1 MATTTPSG
9 VRAHAKH
16 GGGSSESQAPM
27 THRQIMEA
35 LSGLLL
41 GMFAAILSSTI
52 VTNAL
57 PEIVADLGG
66 GQSAYTWV
74 VTASL
79 LAMTAS
85 TPLWGKLADLIS
97 KKALVQIALVVFVIG
112 SVVAGMAHN
121 PGTLITARVIQ
132 GLGAGGL
139 SALAQIIMAA
149 MISPRERGRYSG
161 YLGATFAVATVG
173 GPLLGGVIT
182 DTSWLGWRWC
192 LYVGV
197 PFAVIALLVLQK
209 TLNLPVVKRRVKV
222 DWAGAFFVTAAVC
235 LLLVWVTF
243 ADDKY
248 AWLSWQTY
256 AMVGG
261 SVLLTLVFLFVET
274 RAAEP
279 IIPLRLFRNSTI
291 TLASLASMF
300 VGIAMF
306 AGTVYFSQYFQ
317 LARGQSP
324 TMSGVMTIP
333 MIGGLFV
340 SSTVSG
346 LIITRT
352 GRWKNWLVVGGVLLT
367 AGLGLMGTMR
377 YDTPYWHIALFMGL
391 MGLGVGMMM
400 QNLVLCTQNQVAPG
414 DLGAASSVVTFF
426 RSLGGAVGVSVL
438 GSVMASRISQY
449 ATDTIGT
456 LGPRDRAAAA
466 ESAGSGAIP
475 DMDLLPPAIRTWLES
490 AYGHGIAD
498 IFLYVAPVA
507 FLGLLV
513 TLFIK
518 EVPLRTTGALAQAAE
533 ASSDTPDT
541 APDAGPR
548 ASSETADAYADADVD
563 SPAAAA
569 DADPSAVSAGAP
581 TPAGADEAPGRS
593 AAVADTTATVRDT
606 AGGPL
611 TAVATVARP
620 EENTGESTGDADET
634 TGGAAPAGIP
644 VRGVVRGAEGVPV
657 PQAAVTL
664 ISLSGRQL
672 GRSVAQADG
681 TYAVDAPGAGSYVL
695 IAAADGHQPQAST
708 VVVNG
713 EPVGHDILLSGTGC
727 LTGVVRA
734 AGDGGPVTGATVIV
748 TDVRGDVLATGTT
761 GADGAFSLT
770 DLVPGPV
777 TVAVNASGY
786 RPRALPVEV
795 GGADTTGLDVELT
808 PGARLRG
815 VVRAPHGPLA
825 DARVTLVDAAGN
837 VVGTT
842 TTGTDGAYAFSDL
855 DGGDYTVIA
864 TGFPPVA
871 TALTVD
877 GTGVD
882 GHDIELAH
890 PGE

>member
-1 MATTTPSG
+1 MATTTPAG

-16 GGGSSESQAPM
+16 GGGSNGDAPM

-41 GMFAAILSSTI
+41 GMFCAILSSTI

-57 PEIVADLGG
+57 PEIIGDLGG

-79 LAMTAS
+79 LTMTAS
-85 TPLWGKLADLIS
+85 TPLWGKLADLFS
-97 KKALVQIALVVFVIG
+97 KKALVQIALIVFVIG
-112 SVVAGMAHN
+112 SVVAGLAQN
-121 PGTLITARVIQ
+121 PAMLITARAIQ

-149 MISPRERGRYSG
+149 MIAPRERGRYSG

-197 PFAVIALLVLQK
+197 PFAILALIVLQK
-209 TLNLPVVKRRVKV
+209 TLHLPVVKRKVKV

-235 LLLVWVTF
+235 LLLIWVTF

-248 AWLSWQTY
+248 SWMSWQTG

-261 SVLLTLVFLFVET
+261 AIVLTLLFLLVESK
-274 RAAEP
+274 ASEP
-279 IIPLRLFRNSTI
+279 IIPLRLFRNRTI
-291 TLASLASMF
+291 TLASLASLF

-317 LARGQSP
+317 LARDKSP

-346 LIITRT
+346 IIITKT
-352 GRWKNWLVVGGVLLT
+352 GKWKRWLLSGGVLLT
-367 AGLGLMGTMR
+367 AGLGLLSTMR
-377 YDTPYWHIALFMGL
+377 YDTPYWHIGIFMAL

-400 QNLVLCTQNQVAPG
+400 QNLVLCTQNQVDPS
-414 DLGAASSVVTFF
+414 DLGSASSTVTFF

-438 GSVMASRISQY
+438 GSIMSTRISHY
-449 ATDTIGT
+449 ATDTIGQ
-456 LGPRDRAAAA
+456 LKPEDQMAAGKAL
-466 ESAGSGAIP
+466 GSGQIP
-475 DMDLLPPAIRTWLES
+475 DMDLLPAPIRTWLES

-498 IFLYVAPVA
+498 IFLYVAPIA
-507 FLGLLV
+507 LLGFLV

-518 EVPLRTTGALAQAAE
+518 EVPLRTKGALAQAAE
-533 ASSDTPDT
+533 SSAESAPPVAGTPAEAVRVADE
-541 APDAGPR
+541 PVPAGAMAAVSATP
-548 ASSETADAYADADVD
+548 SGD
-563 SPAAAA
+563 PAA
-569 DADPSAVSAGAP
+569 SAVSDTAVS
-581 TPAGADEAPGRS
+581 PATGPAATQRL
-593 AAVADTTATVRDT
+593 AAVASATGSGEPQAPVS
-606 AGGPL
+606 GGI
-611 TAVATVARP
+611 A
-620 EENTGESTGDADET
+620 
-634 TGGAAPAGIP
+634 
-644 VRGVVRGAEGVPV
+644 VRGFVRGAESAPV

-664 ISLSGRQL
+664 ISLAGRQL

-681 TYAVDAPGAGSYVL
+681 SYAVDAPSAGSYVL
-695 IAAADGHQPQAST
+695 IASADGFQPQAST
-708 VVVNG
+708 IVVND
-713 EPVGHDILLSGTGC
+713 EPVAYDILLSGTSG
-727 LTGVVRA
+727 LTGLVRA
-734 AGDGGPVTGATVIV
+734 VEGGLPVKDAMVIV
-748 TDVRGDVLATGTT
+748 TDVRGDLLASATT
-761 GADGAFSLT
+761 GEAGEFAFT
-770 DLVPGPV
+770 ELVPGTV
-777 TVAVNASGY
+777 TVAVNAAGY
-786 RPRALPVEV
+786 RPRALPLEIGGTGVTRVEV
-795 GGADTTGLDVELT
+795 DLQAGAQVQ
-808 PGARLRG
+808 G
-815 VVRAPHGPLA
+815 VVRAPQGPLA

-837 VVGTT
+837 VIGTA
-842 TTGTDGAYAFSDL
+842 TTGADGAYAFTDL
-855 DGGDYTVIA
+855 DAGEYTVIA
-864 TGFPPVA
+864 TGYPPVA
-871 TALTVD
+871 TALTVA
-877 GTGVD
+877 GPGAD

>member
-1 MATTTPSG
+1 MATTTPAG

-16 GGGSSESQAPM
+16 GGGSNGDAPM

-41 GMFAAILSSTI
+41 GMFCAILSSTI

-57 PEIVADLGG
+57 PEIIGDLGG

-79 LAMTAS
+79 LTMTAS
-85 TPLWGKLADLIS
+85 TPLWGKLADLFS
-97 KKALVQIALVVFVIG
+97 KKALVQIALIVFVIG
-112 SVVAGMAHN
+112 SVVAGLAQN
-121 PGTLITARVIQ
+121 PAMLITARAIQ

-149 MISPRERGRYSG
+149 MIAPRERGRYSG

-197 PFAVIALLVLQK
+197 PFAILALIVLQK
-209 TLNLPVVKRRVKV
+209 TLHLPVVKRKVKV

-235 LLLVWVTF
+235 LLLIWVTF

-248 AWLSWQTY
+248 SWMSWQTG

-261 SVLLTLVFLFVET
+261 AIVLTLLFLLVESK
-274 RAAEP
+274 ASEP
-279 IIPLRLFRNSTI
+279 IIPLRLFRNRTI
-291 TLASLASMF
+291 TLASLASLF

-317 LARGQSP
+317 LARDKSP

-346 LIITRT
+346 IIITKT
-352 GRWKNWLVVGGVLLT
+352 GKWKRWLLSGGVLLT
-367 AGLGLMGTMR
+367 AGLGLLSTMR
-377 YDTPYWHIALFMGL
+377 YDTPYWHIGIFMAL

-400 QNLVLCTQNQVAPG
+400 QNLVLCTQNQVDPS
-414 DLGAASSVVTFF
+414 DLGSASSTVTFF

-438 GSVMASRISQY
+438 GSIMSTRISHY
-449 ATDTIGT
+449 ATDSIGQ
-456 LGPRDRAAAA
+456 LKPEDQMAAGKAL
-466 ESAGSGAIP
+466 GSGQIP
-475 DMDLLPPAIRTWLES
+475 DMDLLPAPIRTWLES

-498 IFLYVAPVA
+498 IFLYVAPIA
-507 FLGLLV
+507 LLGFLV

-518 EVPLRTTGALAQAAE
+518 EVPLRTKGALAQAAE
-533 ASSDTPDT
+533 SSAESAPPVAGTPAEAVRVADE
-541 APDAGPR
+541 PVPAGAMAAVSATP
-548 ASSETADAYADADVD
+548 SGD
-563 SPAAAA
+563 PAA
-569 DADPSAVSAGAP
+569 SAVSDTAAS
-581 TPAGADEAPGRS
+581 PATGPAATQRL
-593 AAVADTTATVRDT
+593 AAVAT
-606 AGGPL
+606 
-611 TAVATVARP
+611 
-620 EENTGESTGDADET
+620 T
-634 TGGAAPAGIP
+634 TGSGEPQAPVSGGIA
-644 VRGVVRGAEGVPV
+644 VRGFVRGAESAPV

-664 ISLSGRQL
+664 ISLAGRQL

-681 TYAVDAPGAGSYVL
+681 SYAVDAPSAGSYVL
-695 IAAADGHQPQAST
+695 IASADGFQPQAST
-708 VVVNG
+708 IVVND
-713 EPVGHDILLSGTGC
+713 EPVAYDILLSGTSG
-727 LTGVVRA
+727 LTGLVRA
-734 AGDGGPVTGATVIV
+734 VEGGLPVKDAMVIV
-748 TDVRGDVLATGTT
+748 TDVRGDLLASATT
-761 GADGAFSLT
+761 GEAGEFAFT
-770 DLVPGPV
+770 ELVPGTV
-777 TVAVNASGY
+777 TVAVNAAGY
-786 RPRALPVEV
+786 RPRALPLEIGGTGVTRVEV
-795 GGADTTGLDVELT
+795 DLQAGAQVQ
-808 PGARLRG
+808 G
-815 VVRAPHGPLA
+815 VVRAPQGPLA

-837 VVGTT
+837 VIGTA
-842 TTGTDGAYAFSDL
+842 TTGADGAYAFTDL
-855 DGGDYTVIA
+855 DAGEYTVIA
-864 TGFPPVA
+864 TGYPPVA
-871 TALTVD
+871 TALTVA
-877 GTGVD
+877 GPGAD

>member
-1 MATTTPSG
+1 MATTTPAG

-16 GGGSSESQAPM
+16 GGGSSGDAPM

-41 GMFAAILSSTI
+41 GMFCAILSSTI

-57 PEIVADLGG
+57 PEIIGDLGG

-79 LAMTAS
+79 LTMTAS
-85 TPLWGKLADLIS
+85 TPLWGKLADLFS
-97 KKALVQIALVVFVIG
+97 KKALVQIALIVYVVG
-112 SVVAGMAHN
+112 SVVAGLAQN
-121 PGTLITARVIQ
+121 PAMLITARAIQ

-149 MISPRERGRYSG
+149 MIAPRERGRYSG

-197 PFAVIALLVLQK
+197 PFAILALIVLQK
-209 TLNLPVVKRRVKV
+209 TLHLPVLKRKVKV

-248 AWLSWQTY
+248 SWMSWQTG

-261 SVLLTLVFLFVET
+261 AIVLTLLFLLVESK
-274 RAAEP
+274 ASEP
-279 IIPLRLFRNSTI
+279 IIPLRLFRNRTI
-291 TLASLASMF
+291 TLASLASLF

-317 LARGQSP
+317 LARDKSP

-333 MIGGLFV
+333 MIGGLFI

-346 LIITRT
+346 QIITKT
-352 GRWKNWLVVGGVLLT
+352 GKWKGWLLAGGVLLT
-367 AGLGLMGTMR
+367 AGLGLLGTMR
-377 YDTPYWHIALFMGL
+377 YDTPYWHIGIFMAL

-400 QNLVLCTQNQVAPG
+400 QNLVLCTQNQVDPS
-414 DLGAASSVVTFF
+414 DLGAASSTVTFF

-438 GSVMASRISQY
+438 GSVMSTRISHY
-449 ATDTIGT
+449 ASDTIGS
-456 LGPRDRAAAA
+456 LSPQEQAAAA
-466 ESAGSGAIP
+466 KASGSGAIP
-475 DMDLLPPAIRTWLES
+475 DMDLLPPGIREWLES

-498 IFLYVAPVA
+498 IFLIVAPIALLA
-507 FLGLLV
+507 FLV

-518 EVPLRTTGALAQAAE
+518 EVPLRTKGALAQASEASAESAPPVAGTPAE
-533 ASSDTPDT
+533 AVRVAAEP
-541 APDAGPR
+541 
-548 ASSETADAYADADVD
+548 V
-563 SPAAAA
+563 PAAAMA
-569 DADPSAVSAGAP
+569 AAAATPSGASAVSDTSPAP
-581 TPAGADEAPGRS
+581 ATTQRL
-593 AAVADTTATVRDT
+593 AAVAT
-606 AGGPL
+606 
-611 TAVATVARP
+611 
-620 EENTGESTGDADET
+620 T
-634 TGGAAPAGIP
+634 TGSGEPKAPVSGGIA
-644 VRGVVRGAEGVPV
+644 VRGFVRGAESAPV

-664 ISLSGRQL
+664 ISLAGRQL

-681 TYAVDAPGAGSYVL
+681 SYAVDAPSAGSYVL
-695 IAAADGHQPQAST
+695 IASADGFQPQAST
-708 VVVNG
+708 IVVND
-713 EPVGHDILLSGTGC
+713 EPVAYDILLSGTSG
-727 LTGVVRA
+727 LTGLVRA
-734 AGDGGPVTGATVIV
+734 VESGLPVKDAMVIV
-748 TDVRGDVLATGTT
+748 TDVRGDLLASAATGEQ
-761 GADGAFSLT
+761 GEFAFT
-770 DLVPGPV
+770 ELVPGTV
-777 TVAVNASGY
+777 TVAVNAAGY
-786 RPRALPVEV
+786 RPRALPLEV
-795 GGADTTGLDVELT
+795 GGTGVTRVEVDLQA
-808 PGARLRG
+808 GAQVQG

-837 VVGTT
+837 VVGTA
-842 TTGTDGAYAFSDL
+842 TTGSDGAYAFTDL
-855 DGGDYTVIA
+855 DAGEYTVIA
-864 TGFPPVA
+864 TGYPPVA
-871 TALTVD
+871 TSLTVA
-877 GTGVD
+877 GPGAD

>member
-1 MATTTPSG
+1 MATTTPAG

-16 GGGSSESQAPM
+16 GGGSSGDAPM

-41 GMFAAILSSTI
+41 GMFCAILSSTI

-57 PEIVADLGG
+57 PEIIGDLGG

-79 LAMTAS
+79 LTMTAS
-85 TPLWGKLADLIS
+85 TPLWGKLADQFS
-97 KKALVQIALVVFVIG
+97 KKALVQIALIVFVIG
-112 SVVAGMAHN
+112 SVVAGLAQN
-121 PGTLITARVIQ
+121 PGMLITARAIQ

-149 MISPRERGRYSG
+149 MIAPRERGRYSG

-197 PFAVIALLVLQK
+197 PFAILALIVLQK
-209 TLNLPVVKRRVKV
+209 TLHLPVVKRKVKV

-248 AWLSWQTY
+248 SWMSWQTGV
-256 AMVGG
+256 MVGG
-261 SVLLTLVFLFVET
+261 AIVLTLIFLLVESK
-274 RAAEP
+274 ASEP
-279 IIPLRLFRNSTI
+279 IIPLRLFRNRTI
-291 TLASLASMF
+291 TLASLASLF

-317 LARGQSP
+317 LARDKSP

-346 LIITRT
+346 IVITKT
-352 GRWKNWLVVGGVLLT
+352 GKWKRWLLAGGVLLT
-367 AGLGLMGTMR
+367 AGLGLLSTMR
-377 YDTPYWHIALFMGL
+377 YDTPYWHIGIFMAL

-400 QNLVLCTQNQVAPG
+400 QNLVLCTQNQVDPG
-414 DLGAASSVVTFF
+414 DLGSASSTVTFF

-438 GSVMASRISQY
+438 GSIMSSRISHY
-449 ATDTIGT
+449 AADTIGQ
-456 LGPRDRAAAA
+456 LSPQEQAAAA
-466 ESAGSGAIP
+466 KTAGSGAIP
-475 DMDLLPPAIRTWLES
+475 DMDLLPPGIREWLES

-498 IFLYVAPVA
+498 IFLYVAPIA
-507 FLGLLV
+507 LLGFLV

-518 EVPLRTTGALAQAAE
+518 EVPLRTKGALAQAAE
-533 ASSDTPDT
+533 SSAEAAPPVAGTPAEAVRVADEPVPAGATAAMSATPSGDPLTPVTSAVSDT
-541 APDAGPR
+541 AA
-548 ASSETADAYADADVD
+548 
-563 SPAAAA
+563 SPAA
-569 DADPSAVSAGAP
+569 G
-581 TPAGADEAPGRS
+581 PATTQRL
-593 AAVADTTATVRDT
+593 AAVATATGSGEPQAPVS
-606 AGGPL
+606 GGI
-611 TAVATVARP
+611 A
-620 EENTGESTGDADET
+620 
-634 TGGAAPAGIP
+634 
-644 VRGVVRGAEGVPV
+644 VRGFVRGAESAPV

-664 ISLSGRQL
+664 ISLAGRQL

-681 TYAVDAPGAGSYVL
+681 SYGIDAPSAGSYVL
-695 IAAADGHQPQAST
+695 IASADGFQPQAST
-708 VVVNG
+708 IVVND
-713 EPVGHDILLSGTGC
+713 EPVAYDILLSGTSG
-727 LTGVVRA
+727 LTGLVKAVES
-734 AGDGGPVTGATVIV
+734 GLPVKDAMVIV
-748 TDVRGDVLATGTT
+748 TDVRGDLLASATT
-761 GADGAFSLT
+761 GEAGEFAFT
-770 DLVPGPV
+770 ELVPGTV
-777 TVAVNASGY
+777 TVAVNAAGY
-786 RPRALPVEV
+786 RPRALPLEV
-795 GGADTTGLDVELT
+795 GGTGVTRVEVDLQA
-808 PGARLRG
+808 GARVQG

-837 VVGTT
+837 VVGTA
-842 TTGTDGAYAFSDL
+842 TTGSDGAYAFTDL
-855 DGGDYTVIA
+855 DAGEYTVIA
-864 TGFPPVA
+864 TGYPPVA
-871 TALTVD
+871 TALTVA
-877 GTGVD
+877 GPGAD

>member
-1 MATTTPSG
+1 MATTTPAG

-16 GGGSSESQAPM
+16 GGGSDGDAPM

-41 GMFAAILSSTI
+41 GMFCAILSSTI

-57 PEIVADLGG
+57 PEIIGDLGG

-79 LAMTAS
+79 LTMTAS
-85 TPLWGKLADLIS
+85 TPLWGKLADLFS
-97 KKALVQIALVVFVIG
+97 KKALVQIALIVFVIG
-112 SVVAGMAHN
+112 SVVAGLAQN
-121 PGTLITARVIQ
+121 PAMLITARAIQ

-149 MISPRERGRYSG
+149 MIAPRERGRYSG

-197 PFAVIALLVLQK
+197 PFAILALVVLQK
-209 TLNLPVVKRRVKV
+209 TLHLPVVKRKVKV

-235 LLLVWVTF
+235 LLLIWVTF

-248 AWLSWQTY
+248 SWMSWQTGV
-256 AMVGG
+256 MVGG
-261 SVLLTLVFLFVET
+261 AIVLTLLFLLVESK
-274 RAAEP
+274 ASEP
-279 IIPLRLFRNSTI
+279 IIPLRLFRNRTI
-291 TLASLASMF
+291 TLASLASLF

-317 LARGQSP
+317 LARDKSP

-346 LIITRT
+346 IIITKT
-352 GRWKNWLVVGGVLLT
+352 GKWKRWLLSGGVLLT
-367 AGLGLMGTMR
+367 AGLGLLSTMR
-377 YDTPYWHIALFMGL
+377 YDTPYWHIGIFMAL

-400 QNLVLCTQNQVAPG
+400 QNLVLCTQNQVDPG
-414 DLGAASSVVTFF
+414 DLGSASSTVTFF

-438 GSVMASRISQY
+438 GSIMSTRISHY
-449 ATDTIGT
+449 ATDSIGQ
-456 LGPRDRAAAA
+456 LKPEDQMAAGKAL
-466 ESAGSGAIP
+466 GSGQIP
-475 DMDLLPPAIRTWLES
+475 DMDLLPAPIRTWLES

-498 IFLYVAPVA
+498 IFLYVAPIA
-507 FLGLLV
+507 LLGFLV

-518 EVPLRTTGALAQAAE
+518 EVPLRTKGALAQAAE
-533 ASSDTPDT
+533 SSAESAPPVAGAPAEAVRVADEPVPAGAMAAVSATQSGDPAASAVSDT
-541 APDAGPR
+541 A
-548 ASSETADAYADADVD
+548 V
-563 SPAAAA
+563 SPAAGSAA
-569 DADPSAVSAGAP
+569 
-581 TPAGADEAPGRS
+581 TQRL
-593 AAVADTTATVRDT
+593 AAVASATGSGEPQAPVS
-606 AGGPL
+606 GGI
-611 TAVATVARP
+611 A
-620 EENTGESTGDADET
+620 
-634 TGGAAPAGIP
+634 
-644 VRGVVRGAEGVPV
+644 VRGFVRGAESAPV

-664 ISLSGRQL
+664 ISLAGRQL

-681 TYAVDAPGAGSYVL
+681 SYAVDAPGAGSYVL
-695 IAAADGHQPQAST
+695 IASADGFQPQAST
-708 VVVNG
+708 IVVND
-713 EPVGHDILLSGTGC
+713 EPVAYDILLSGTSG
-727 LTGVVRA
+727 LTGLVRA
-734 AGDGGPVTGATVIV
+734 VESGLPVKDAMVIV
-748 TDVRGDVLATGTT
+748 TDVRGDLLASATT
-761 GADGAFSLT
+761 GEAGEFAFT
-770 DLVPGPV
+770 ELVPGTV
-777 TVAVNASGY
+777 TVAVNAAGY
-786 RPRALPVEV
+786 RPRALPLEV
-795 GGADTTGLDVELT
+795 GGTGVTRVEVDLQA
-808 PGARLRG
+808 GAQVQG

-837 VVGTT
+837 VIGTA
-842 TTGTDGAYAFSDL
+842 TTGADGAYAFTDL
-855 DGGDYTVIA
+855 DAGEYTVIA
-864 TGFPPVA
+864 TGYPPVA
-871 TALTVD
+871 TALTVA
-877 GTGVD
+877 GPGAD

>member
-1 MATTTPSG
+1 MATTTPAG

-16 GGGSSESQAPM
+16 GGGSTGDAPM

-41 GMFAAILSSTI
+41 GMFCAILSSTI

-57 PEIVADLGG
+57 PEIIGDLGG

-79 LAMTAS
+79 LTMTAS
-85 TPLWGKLADLIS
+85 TPLWGKLADQIS
-97 KKALVQIALVVFVIG
+97 KKALVQTALVVFVIG
-112 SVVAGMAHN
+112 SVIAGLAQN
-121 PGTLITARVIQ
+121 PAMLITARAIQ
-132 GLGAGGL
+132 GLGGGGL

-149 MISPRERGRYSG
+149 MIAPRERGRYSG

-197 PFAVIALLVLQK
+197 PFAIIALIVLQK
-209 TLNLPVVKRRVKV
+209 TLHLPVNKRKVKV
-222 DWAGAFFVTAAVC
+222 DWTGAFFITAAVC

-248 AWLSWQTY
+248 SWMSWQTG

-261 SVLLTLVFLFVET
+261 SILLTLLFLFVESK
-274 RAAEP
+274 ASEP
-279 IIPLRLFRNSTI
+279 IIPLRLFKNRTI
-291 TLASLASMF
+291 TLASLASLF

-317 LARGQSP
+317 LARDKSP
-324 TMSGVMTIP
+324 TMSGLMTIP

-340 SSTVSG
+340 SSTASG
-346 LIITRT
+346 IIITKT
-352 GRWKNWLVVGGVLLT
+352 GKWKRWLLAGGLLLT
-367 AGLGLMGTMR
+367 AGLGLLSTMR
-377 YDTPYWHIALFMGL
+377 YDTPYWHIAIFMAL

-438 GSVMASRISQY
+438 GSIMSTRISHY
-449 ATDTIGT
+449 AADTIGQ
-456 LGPRDRAAAA
+456 LSPQEQAAAA
-466 ESAGSGAIP
+466 KTTGGGGIP
-475 DMDLLPPAIRTWLES
+475 DMDLLPPGIREWLES

-507 FLGLLV
+507 LLGFLV

-518 EVPLRTTGALAQAAE
+518 EVPLRTTGALAQAAAE
-533 ASSDTPDT
+533 ASAESGPPVAGTPAEAFRPTDEPVPAAAMAA
-541 APDAGPR
+541 APAPS
-548 ASSETADAYADADVD
+548 ATSVVSETAAQ
-563 SPAAAA
+563 PAATQR
-569 DADPSAVSAGAP
+569 P
-581 TPAGADEAPGRS
+581 
-593 AAVADTTATVRDT
+593 AAVATATGSGEPQAPVS
-606 AGGPL
+606 GGI
-611 TAVATVARP
+611 A
-620 EENTGESTGDADET
+620 
-634 TGGAAPAGIP
+634 
-644 VRGVVRGAEGVPV
+644 VRGFVRGAESAPV

-664 ISLSGRQL
+664 ISLAGRQL

-681 TYAVDAPGAGSYVL
+681 SYTLDAPSAGSYVL
-695 IAAADGHQPQAST
+695 IASADGFQPQAST
-708 VVVNG
+708 IVVND
-713 EPVGHDILLSGTGC
+713 EPLAYDILLSGTSG
-727 LTGVVRA
+727 LTGLVRA
-734 AGDGGPVTGATVIV
+734 LESGLPVKDAMVIV
-748 TDVRGDVLATGTT
+748 TDVRGDLLATAVT
-761 GADGAFSLT
+761 GEQGEFSFAE
-770 DLVPGPV
+770 LVPGTV
-777 TVAVNASGY
+777 TVAVNAVGH

-795 GGADTTGLDVELT
+795 GGAGVTRVEVDLQS
-808 PGARLRG
+808 GAQVQG

-837 VVGTT
+837 VVGTA
-842 TTGTDGAYAFSDL
+842 TTGTDGAYAFTDL
-855 DGGDYTVIA
+855 DTGEYTVIA
-864 TGFPPVA
+864 TGYPPVA
-871 TALTVD
+871 TSLTVA
-877 GTGVD
+877 GPGAD
-882 GHDIELAH
+882 GHDIQLAH